1 MPQRQGILGARSA
14 FSPHRVA
21 VGGGVLDMR
30 NLESRLKKP
39 LFAAMLWL
47 KIIHHYLKRSEKWTR
62 KGFCMSLQELK
73 KSNIVMSYV

>member
-47 KIIHHYLKRSEKWTR
+47 KIIHHYLKKEREMDKERLLHVATGAEEK
-62 KGFCMSLQELK
+62 
-73 KSNIVMSYV
+73 